1 MTSRSQQNF
10 YSNPA
15 FCQQSEFYNS
25 QLCNQRALSPGRT
38 TPNRRQ
44 SPLGAQTPVH
54 VLETSIRNTKNEN
67 TEEYGDEYEQEFYE
81 EMLVDDKG
89 YVQQKKIVVVSSPN
103 NETTKIYR
111 NAENNNQKQA
121 RTGSRYAAIPEKNHR
136 YEYIP
141 MTTQEQYPKTKQQEN
156 NHRYE
161 YIPDIEPTPKASGRY
176 ALVPLEEVPNQNRYA
191 VITQNDIQKP
201 QHFEFIKEDNQRE
214 TQSPPRNKNFQRPTY
229 SDQQTYNQ
237 QPRKKGNPIAT
248 QKLYELLQTPKK
260 SFRPPQLPV
269 TPHQTP
275 RKLRELSPTIVIP
288 NRPIRHIPKAQQK
301 LNYTIG
307 HAQDRKHT
315 AIVAPICSSPSQSV
329 YSETTQSK
337 TESEIDLNMKKPP
350 VQGTLA
356 VAALMMF
363 LCGGVT
369 SGLCF
374 YMISIM
380 GRLYFLEFGV
390 VSGFTCLLFGI
401 LGFRTRNCYWLP
413 NRNYISGKKVVFR
426 NKNLVKKF

>member
-15 FCQQSEFYNS
+15 FCQQSEFYNA
-25 QLCNQRALSPGRT
+25 QRCNQRALSPGRT
-38 TPNRRQ
+38 PTNRRQ

-54 VLETSIRNTKNEN
+54 VLETSIRNTKNDNAKEHEN
-67 TEEYGDEYEQEFYE
+67 EYEQEFYE
-81 EMLVDDKG
+81 EMLVDDNG
-89 YVQQKKIVVVSSPN
+89 YVQQKKILVVSSPN
-103 NETTKIYR
+103 NEAAKIYR
-111 NAENNNQKQA
+111 NAENNNQQQA
-121 RTGSRYAAIPEKNHR
+121 RTGSRYASIPLEKNHNR

-141 MTTQEQYPKTKQQEN
+141 MTTQEQYPITKQQEN

-161 YIPDIEPTPKASGRY
+161 EIPDIEQPIPKTSGRY

-191 VITQNDIQKP
+191 VITQNGIQKP
-201 QHFEFIKEDNQRE
+201 PTFDFIKEDNQRE
-214 TQSPPRNKNFQRPTY
+214 TQSPHRNKNYQRTSY
-229 SDQQTYNQ
+229 ADQQMYNQ
-237 QPRKKGNPIAT
+237 QPQRKGNPIAT

-269 TPHQTP
+269 TPQQTP
-275 RKLRELSPTIVIP
+275 RKQQELSPTIVMP
-288 NRPIRHIPKAQQK
+288 HRTTRHIPKAQQK

-315 AIVAPICSSPSQSV
+315 AIVAPICSSPAQSV
-329 YSETTQSK
+329 YSETTYSK
-337 TESEIDLNMKKPP
+337 TESEINLSMKKPP

-413 NRNYISGKKVVFR
+413 NRNYISGKK
-426 NKNLVKKF
+426 